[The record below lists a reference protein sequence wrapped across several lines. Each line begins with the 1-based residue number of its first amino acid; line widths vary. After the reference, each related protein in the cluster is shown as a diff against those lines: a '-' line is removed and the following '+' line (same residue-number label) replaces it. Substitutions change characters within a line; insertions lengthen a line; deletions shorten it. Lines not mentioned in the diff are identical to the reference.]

1 MDLIQERNNDLYN
14 SFCRVRK
21 GLGKYACHMSRK
33 SLAQFVVEGRAGK
46 FYITPETALKL
57 INRIEQGGRP
67 DKSNS
72 LAYTR
77 AQHVYRRFREVVEG
91 KPGISRYGAADIVV
105 NSEAPRFYIDWESAL
120 RIINEIEMGGN
131 K

>member
-1 MDLIQERNNDLYN
+1 MDLVQERNKDLYN

-33 SLAQFVVEGRAGK
+33 SLAQFVVEGKAGK

-57 INRIEQGGRP
+57 INKIEQGGKP
-67 DKSNS
+67 DKANT
-72 LAYTR
+72 LAYAR
-77 AQHVYRRFREVVEG
+77 AQHVYRRFREISES
-91 KPGISRYGAADIVV
+91 KPGISRYGAADEVV

-120 RIINEIEMGGN
+120 RIINEMET
-131 K
+131 KK